1 MNIRG
6 IDLNLLTVLHAVLEE
21 AHVSRAASRLAMSQ
35 PATSSALERCRR
47 LFDDPLLERSGRTM
61 RLTAKAETL
70 RQPLAEIM
78 AGIGGLVAIEAPS
91 LMDVRQVVRIVMAD
105 ALITK
110 LAPALHTAV
119 SSAAPGIQLVLHPWS
134 GGEAALH
141 ELARGTVDLVA
152 SVLPQAIDA
161 AIHAEPVGEVNYKVV
176 MRHDHPAASAFDLD
190 LWLAWPH
197 LIVSAAGAI
206 RTPVDDALAA
216 LGRERTVGMVV
227 PSFLLVP
234 QIVGCSNMIALLP
247 SIIVGDSKMP
257 EPVLFEP
264 PLMLTGFTISL
275 AWHRRRNQDRAVRFV
290 ADQVRRLLTVATN
303 HQLGGG

>member
-1 MNIRG
+1 
-6 IDLNLLTVLHAVLEE
+6 
-21 AHVSRAASRLAMSQ
+21 
-35 PATSSALERCRR
+35 
-47 LFDDPLLERSGRTM
+47 M

-119 SSAAPGIQLVLHPWS
+119 SNAAPGVRLVLHPWS

-152 SVLPQAIDA
+152 SVLPQTIDA
-161 AIHAEPVGEVNYKVV
+161 AIHAEPVGKVNYKVV
-176 MRHDHPAASAFDLD
+176 MRDDHPAASAFDLD

-234 QIVGCSNMIALLP
+234 QIVGSSNMIALLP
-247 SIIVGDSKMP
+247 SIIVGDSKTP
-257 EPVLFEP
+257 GLVSFEP

-303 HQLGGG
+303 HQLEVG